1 MKQIKV
7 YFCNLKDEV
16 LFKIKILI
24 MSFIK
29 VILISVGLISVG
41 LICNSCNTCVH
52 LTHKIN
58 QETNN
63 VKNGLWILKNDSN
76 GIISIK
82 YYKNNLLM
90 GKYLEY
96 FDNGNLRTIGK
107 YSNGKEVGVWKYY
120 SPNGI
125 LTLKRKYRKGKI
137 IVNTIYNISWGSE

>member
-1 MKQIKV
+1 
-7 YFCNLKDEV
+7 
-16 LFKIKILI
+16 
-24 MSFIK
+24 
-29 VILISVGLISVG
+29 
-41 LICNSCNTCVH
+41 
-52 LTHKIN
+52 
-58 QETNN
+58 
-63 VKNGLWILKNDSN
+63 
-76 GIISIK
+76 
-82 YYKNNLLM
+82 M